1 MYTRGYGNQSGRCGE
16 MIDCDLDN
24 LQWYNRIC
32 VYFTRKGGGGNH
44 VAFKSMYFNVN
55 INNDNNDWIYI
66 ALFPEDT
73 KRCLRQKTSQG
84 LLIYSC
90 VFRCF

>member
-1 MYTRGYGNQSGRCGE
+1 MFISEENNYDQYKSTKTTHYYTLSCLSIIIIKKKTTVYTRGYGNQSGRCGE

-44 VAFKSMYFNVN
+44 VAFYKY
-55 INNDNNDWIYI
+55 
-66 ALFPEDT
+66 
-73 KRCLRQKTSQG
+73 
-84 LLIYSC
+84 
-90 VFRCF
+90 VF